1 MKDRDLTIL
10 KKMIRYADEIEWT
23 IEKMNLDFEMF
34 ESDFIA
40 KNAIAMC
47 ILQIGELVGKLTEET
62 KKKYNKMPWKDI
74 RSIRNIA
81 AHNYGEL
88 DNEVLWETV
97 TDDIPKLKDYCE
109 NILSENNN

>member
-1 MKDRDLTIL
+1 MNDRDLTIL

-74 RSIRNIA
+74 CLLYTSPSPRDRS
-81 AHNYGEL
+81 
-88 DNEVLWETV
+88 
-97 TDDIPKLKDYCE
+97 
-109 NILSENNN
+109 LSRMPSSA

>member
-1 MKDRDLTIL
+1 
-10 KKMIRYADEIEWT
+10 
-23 IEKMNLDFEMF
+23 
-34 ESDFIA
+34 
-40 KNAIAMC
+40 
-47 ILQIGELVGKLTEET
+47 
-62 KKKYNKMPWKDI
+62 MPWKDI